1 MMPLS
6 YHLSNLALLALK
18 TMRLLVQKFYYQ
30 LLIHNFEQV
39 IISFNYFFQ
48 NHLKTM
54 VVQM

>member
-1 MMPLS
+1 MMLFS
-6 YHLSNLALLALK
+6 YHLSNLTLLVLK

-48 NHLKTM
+48 NHLKTV

>member
-30 LLIHNFEQV
+30 LLIHNFEQD